1 MLFRK
6 VIPALHCV
14 PYFVPH
20 LTACYSANGFRSIW
34 SCPVDCPMG
43 SRIGSC
49 MDCYAMP
56 WRPSSAMLGKDEIFK
71 DGILID
77 GNQTITTWTTCLH
90 NFLPLLCSFVPL
102 FLTVTDNTVS
112 QPFLKVKGIY
122 RKRRNAI
129 AFSSM
134 DRRSGISLFSS
145 GVMHSRYALI
155 ATDRILF

>member
-56 WRPSSAMLGKDEIFK
+56 WRPSSAMLGKDS
-71 DGILID
+71 ILIDGNLD
-77 GNQTITTWTTCLH
+77 GNQTITIWTTCFH
-90 NFLPLLCSFVPL
+90 GPLPF
-102 FLTVTDNTVS
+102 
-112 QPFLKVKGIY
+112 
-122 RKRRNAI
+122 
-129 AFSSM
+129 FSSLVPHCYNQYCI
-134 DRRSGISLFSS
+134 RLWVRSQGKLLHKFKK
-145 GVMHSRYALI
+145 G
-155 ATDRILF
+155 